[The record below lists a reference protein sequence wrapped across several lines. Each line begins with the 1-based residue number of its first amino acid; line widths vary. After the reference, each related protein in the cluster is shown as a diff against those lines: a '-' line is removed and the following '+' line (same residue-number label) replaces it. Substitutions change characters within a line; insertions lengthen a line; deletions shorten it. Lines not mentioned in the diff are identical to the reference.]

1 MEQTVMLQI
10 GDTIISLDIFNTYF
24 ICDLPKCHGA
34 CCVEGDSGA
43 PLEPGE
49 AEEIEALLPHIWD
62 ELSDKAKAIIEKQGI
77 SYIDSE
83 KDRVTSIVDGR
94 ECAFTMFDEQGN
106 CKCLI
111 EKAWSEGKTTF
122 RKPVSCHLYPIRT
135 MKYPS
140 FTAVNYDEWHICKAA
155 KIFGRREGVAV
166 YRFLKEPLIR
176 KFGQEW
182 YNELEIAAE
191 ELAKTRR

>member
-1 MEQTVMLQI
+1 MLQI
-10 GDTIISLDIFNTYF
+10 GDTIISLDILNKHF
-24 ICDLPKCHGA
+24 ICDLPKCHGG

-49 AEEIEALLPHIWD
+49 AEKIQELLPLIWD
-62 ELSDKAKAIIEKQGI
+62 ELSEKAKAVIEKQGI

-94 ECAFTMFDEQGN
+94 ECAFTWFDEHGT

-111 EKAWSEGKTTF
+111 EKAWSEGKTDF
-122 RKPVSCHLYPIRT
+122 RKPVSCHLYPIRVK
-135 MKYPS
+135 KYPS
-140 FTAVNYDEWHICKAA
+140 FTAVNYDEWHICQPARQ
-155 KIFGRREGVAV
+155 FGKREGVEV
-166 YRFLKEPLIR
+166 FRFLKEPLIR

-182 YNELEIAAE
+182 YDELEIAAE
-191 ELAKTRR
+191 ELSKTKR